1 MDHHS
6 VAYIG
11 FDTSK
16 TKHAVAVAEG
26 GREGEVRYLGEIEA
40 TPAAVEGL
48 LGKLAHKY
56 KTLHVSYGAR
66 PTGGGPYPP
75 IRALGYYC
83 DVIAPSLVPMRPG
96 DRVKTNRRDAV

>member
-6 VAYIG
+6 VAYVG

-40 TPAAVEGL
+40 TPAAVEESIQNRGVL
-48 LGKLAHKY
+48 MELG
-56 KTLHVSYGAR
+56 
-66 PTGGGPYPP
+66 
-75 IRALGYYC
+75 
-83 DVIAPSLVPMRPG
+83 
-96 DRVKTNRRDAV
+96 